1 MKSVPLLAILLAVVP
16 AQALAQA
23 AEQLKPAKTISVGT
37 RPESVT
43 RGFGGKWFITVMNTP
58 DTAGDGV
65 VKVLDGE
72 AATDFATGFNE
83 PKGICFTGKFLV
95 VTDVNRVYK
104 IDAKGEKSVLA
115 DDTAFSEPVVFLNDA
130 ACDPSGKAVYITDMG
145 AHSKMRDPEGK
156 LWPLGSPGAQAL
168 PAIGRVYRVGLDGKV
183 NIELD
188 KSTEMPCPNG
198 VSVGRG
204 RLLIGEFFTG
214 TLMEAKG
221 GKLKPLASGMRGADA
236 IEEDG
241 RGNVYVSSWV
251 EGKVYRVGKGNKE
264 PEVVAEGFQ
273 SAADFFLDRKGQQI
287 LLPDMKAGT
296 LTFLPLP
303 KK

>member
-1 MKSVPLLAILLAVVP
+1 MKVLSLLTVLAAAVP
-16 AQALAQA
+16 AQAGEL
-23 AEQLKPAKTISVGT
+23 LKASKTISVGT

-43 RGFGGKWFITVMNTP
+43 RGFGDKWYITVMNTP
-58 DTAGDGV
+58 DKAGDGV
-65 VKVLDGE
+65 VKVLDGDI
-72 AATDFATGFNE
+72 ASDFATGFNE

-95 VTDVNRVYK
+95 VTDVNRVWK
-104 IDAKGEKSVLA
+104 IDAKGEKSILA
-115 DDTAFSEPVVFLNDA
+115 DDSAFSEPVVFLNDA
-130 ACDPSGKAVYITDMG
+130 ACEPGGKAVYITDMG
-145 AHSKMRDPEGK
+145 AHTKMRDPQGK
-156 LWPLGSPGAQAL
+156 LWPLGSPGADAL

-183 NIELD
+183 KIALD
-188 KSTEMPCPNG
+188 KTADMPCPNG
-198 VSVGRG
+198 VSVAGPG

-214 TLMEAKG
+214 TLIEVR
-221 GKLKPLASGMRGADA
+221 GKKLTPLASGMRGADA

-241 RGNVYVSSWV
+241 RGNVYVSSWTD
-251 EGKVYRVGKGNKE
+251 GKVFRVGKGGKE

-273 SAADFFLDRKGQQI
+273 SAADFYLDRKGQQI

>member
-1 MKSVPLLAILLAVVP
+1 MKVLPLLALLTFTFP
-16 AQALAQA
+16 AQAADL
-23 AEQLKPAKTISVGT
+23 LKPSKTIPVGT

-43 RGFGGKWFITVMNTP
+43 KGFGGRWFITVMNTP
-58 DTAGDGV
+58 LTAGDGV
-65 VKVLDGE
+65 VKVLDGDT
-72 AATDFATGFNE
+72 ASDFATGFNE

-95 VTDVNRVYK
+95 VTDVNKVWK
-104 IDAKGEKSVLA
+104 IDAKGEKTVLA
-115 DDTAFSEPVVFLNDA
+115 DDASFSEPVVYLNDA
-130 ACDPSGKAVYITDMG
+130 ACEPGGKAVFITDMG

-156 LWPLGSPGAQAL
+156 LWPLGSPGAVAL
-168 PAIGRVYRVGLDGKV
+168 PAIGRVYRIGLDGKV
-183 NIELD
+183 KIALD
-188 KSTEMPCPNG
+188 KTTDMPCPNG
-198 VSVGRG
+198 VSVASRG

-241 RGNVYVSSWV
+241 KGNVYVSSWDQ
-251 EGKVYRVGKGNKE
+251 GKVWKVGKGNKE
-264 PEVVAEGFQ
+264 PELVAEGFQ
-273 SAADFFLDRKGQQI
+273 AAADFFLDRKGQQI

-303 KK
+303 K